1 MPDHHASTA
10 TLPFAPDPAP
20 GAAQGAPQGSPQG
33 ADSGDD
39 PAAGEARRIQ
49 VLLPL
54 PLTGP
59 YDYLAPPEL
68 DLQPGAVVVV
78 PLARRELVGV
88 VWDIPLDG
96 AADSKPVP
104 LEKLRAVLAV
114 LPVPPLTPVARR
126 FLAWVSDYTL
136 AAPGAVLRMA
146 LSSPSALE
154 EPKPVTLYQRCD
166 TALPEDMRVTPAR
179 RRVLAEL
186 DHGPARTL
194 ADLAQAAGVGTS
206 VVKGL
211 AQAGALEA
219 LEVVSEP
226 RFKAPDPDCA
236 GPALSQQQSAAAE
249 ALRASV
255 DDGAFSVTLLDGVT
269 GSGKTEVYFEAIA
282 AAIEAGRQALVLLP
296 EIALSAQWLERF
308 ERRFGVAP
316 ALWHS
321 ELTSAQRRQTWR
333 AVAYGR
339 APVVVGARSA
349 LFLPYPDLGL
359 IVVDEEH
366 ESAFKQE
373 DGVTY
378 HARDMAVVRAQLGG
392 MPTVLVSATPSLET
406 LNNVKVGRYR
416 ALHLPERHGDA
427 VLPDV
432 GLVDL
437 RQDKP
442 PKLEGL
448 GPGWLSTALRAAIT
462 ETLTAGEQVLL
473 FLNRRGYAP
482 LTLCRACGHR
492 LQCPNCTAW
501 LVEHRLAGRL
511 QCHHCGHASRLPP
524 ACPECGAEGTLT
536 ACGPGVERLAE
547 EARVLFPQARQ
558 AMMTSDTLTG
568 PEAAAELVRQVQ
580 AREIDLLIGTQIVA
594 KGHHFPHLTLVGVV
608 DADLGLYGGDL
619 RAAERTYQLLHQV
632 AGRAGRAEHRG
643 RVLLQTAE
651 PEHPVMQALA
661 AGTHTAGGG
670 ENGRDTFFEAEAAAR
685 EAAGLP
691 PFGRLAALILSGPDA
706 RQVDEIARSL
716 ARSAPRGQEGVTVL
730 GPAPAPLAVLRGRH
744 RRRFLVKAPRN
755 FRLQG
760 LLRGWLGQMK
770 LPNAVRLQVDIDPY
784 SFL

>member
-1 MPDHHASTA
+1 MPDRHASTA
-10 TLPFAPDPAP
+10 TLPLDPAP
-20 GAAQGAPQGSPQG
+20 AEA
-33 ADSGDD
+33 
-39 PAAGEARRIQ
+39 AAGASRRVA

-68 DLQPGAVVVV
+68 AVAPGSVVRV
-78 PLARRELVGV
+78 PLAQRELVGV
-88 VWDIPLDG
+88 VWDDPP
-96 AADSKPVP
+96 ATVAPEQKPVP
-104 LEKLRAVLAV
+104 LERLRPILEV
-114 LPVPPLTPVARR
+114 LPVPPLTAVARR
-126 FLAWVSDYTL
+126 FLAWVADYTL

-146 LSSPSALE
+146 LSSPAALE
-154 EPKPVTLYQRCD
+154 EPRPVTLYRRCVFS
-166 TALPEDMRVTPAR
+166 LPEALRLTPAR
-179 RRVLAEL
+179 QRVLTELAE
-186 DHGPARTL
+186 GPARTL

-211 AQAGALEA
+211 VQAGVVEAVEVVYEPRFESPDPDLDGPLLSDHQATAAGAL
-219 LEVVSEP
+219 
-226 RFKAPDPDCA
+226 RKAVQED
-236 GPALSQQQSAAAE
+236 
-249 ALRASV
+249 
-255 DDGAFSVTLLDGVT
+255 AFSVTLLDGVT

-282 AAIEAGRQALVLLP
+282 TALAAGRQALVMLP
-296 EIALSAQWLERF
+296 EIVLSAQWLERF

-321 ELTSAQRRQTWR
+321 DLTSAQRRATWR
-333 AVAYGR
+333 AVAQGQ

-392 MPTVLVSATPSLET
+392 IPAVLVSATPALES
-406 LNNVKVGRYR
+406 LNNVRNGRYR
-416 ALHLPERHGDA
+416 AQHLPERHGDA
-427 VLPDV
+427 VLPEI

-437 RQDKP
+437 RHDRP

-448 GPGWLSTALRAAIT
+448 GPGWLSAPLRAAIA
-462 ETLTAGEQVLL
+462 ETLAAGEQVLL

-511 QCHHCGHASRLPP
+511 QCHHCGHASRLPT
-524 ACPECGAEGTLT
+524 ACPDCGAEGTLA

-547 EARVLFPQARQ
+547 EARALFPEARQ

-568 PEAAAELVRQVQ
+568 PESAAALVRAVQ
-580 AREIDLLIGTQIVA
+580 ARGIDLLIGTQIVA

-643 RVLLQTAE
+643 KVLLQTSE

-661 AGTHTAGGG
+661 AG
-670 ENGRDTFFEAEAAAR
+670 ERDRFFEAEAAAR
-685 EAAGLP
+685 ESAGLP
-691 PFGRLAALILSGPDA
+691 PFGRLAALVLSGPDA
-706 RQVDEIARSL
+706 RQLDEAARQL
-716 ARSAPRGQEGVTVL
+716 ARRAPQAEGVTIL

-744 RRRFLVKAPRN
+744 RRRFLVKAPRG
-755 FRLQG
+755 FRLQA
-760 LLRGWLGQMK
+760 LLRAWLGQVKM
-770 LPNAVRLQVDIDPY
+770 PNAVRLQVDIDPY

>member
-1 MPDHHASTA
+1 MPDRHASTA
-10 TLPFAPDPAP
+10 TLPLDLPPE
-20 GAAQGAPQGSPQG
+20 
-33 ADSGDD
+33 ADS
-39 PAAGEARRIQ
+39 AAARRIQ

-59 YDYLAPPEL
+59 YDYLAPA
-68 DLQPGAVVVV
+68 DLALEPGSVVVV
-78 PLARRELVGV
+78 PLAQRELVGV
-88 VWDIPLDG
+88 VWDKPLES
-96 AADSKPVP
+96 APAEAKPVP
-104 LEKLRAVLAV
+104 LAKLRPVLEV
-114 LPVPPLTPVARR
+114 LPVPPLSDVARR
-126 FLAWVSDYTL
+126 FIAWVADYTL

-146 LSSPSALE
+146 LSSPSALAP
-154 EPKPVTLYQRCD
+154 PKPVTLYQPCD
-166 TALPEDMRVTPAR
+166 TARGEGGVEGLRLTPAR

-186 DHGPARTL
+186 EQGPARTL
-194 ADLAQAAGVGTS
+194 ADLAQAAGVGPS

-211 AQAGALEA
+211 VQAGVLEA
-219 LEVVSEP
+219 IDLVQEP
-226 RFKAPDPDCA
+226 RFEMPDPACA
-236 GPALSQQQSAAAE
+236 GPALSGQQTAAGT
-249 ALRASV
+249 ALRAAV
-255 DDGAFSVTLLDGVT
+255 CAEAFSVTLLDGVT
-269 GSGKTEVYFEAIA
+269 GSGKTEVYFEAVA
-282 AAIEAGRQALVLLP
+282 EAVAAGRQALVLLP

-321 ELTSAQRRQTWR
+321 ELTSAQRRLTWR
-333 AVAYGR
+333 AVAHGR

-392 MPTVLVSATPSLET
+392 FPAVLVSATPSLESLT
-406 LNNVKVGRYR
+406 NVKAGRYQ
-416 ALHLPERHGDA
+416 ALHLPERHGNA
-427 VLPDV
+427 VLPEV
-432 GLVDL
+432 SLVDL

-442 PKLEGL
+442 EKLAGL
-448 GPGWLSTALRAAIT
+448 GPGWLSTALRQAIA
-462 ETLTAGEQVLL
+462 ETLAAGEQVLL

-511 QCHHCGHASRLPP
+511 QCHHCGYAARLPN
-524 ACPECGAEGTLT
+524 ACPDCGADGTLT

-547 EARVLFPQARQ
+547 EVRVLFPDARQ
-558 AMMTSDTLTG
+558 AMMTSDSLTG
-568 PEAAAELVRQVQ
+568 PESAAELVRQVQ

-608 DADLGLYGGDL
+608 DADLGLFGGDL

-643 RVLLQTAE
+643 RVLLQTSE
-651 PEHPVMQALA
+651 PDHPVMQALA
-661 AGTHTAGGG
+661 GGSGAGAAGTP
-670 ENGRDTFFEAEAAAR
+670 ESGRDTFFEAEAAAR
-685 EAAGLP
+685 ESAGLP

-706 RQVDEIARSL
+706 RQLDEAARAL
-716 ARSAPRGQEGVTVL
+716 ARLAPRSEAGVTIL

-744 RRRFLVKAPRN
+744 RRRFLIKAPKAL
-755 FRLQG
+755 RLQA
-760 LLRGWLGQMK
+760 LLRHWLGQAK

>member
-1 MPDHHASTA
+1 MPERHASTA
-10 TLPFAPDPAP
+10 TRPQEPREESAGEEKHATPEAVA
-20 GAAQGAPQGSPQG
+20 GAA
-33 ADSGDD
+33 
-39 PAAGEARRIQ
+39 RRVA

-59 YDYLAPPEL
+59 YDYLAPPGLTVE
-68 DLQPGAVVVV
+68 PGSVVRV
-78 PLARRELVGV
+78 PLGQRELAGV
-88 VWDIPLDG
+88 VWDRDAG
-96 AADSKPVP
+96 FSEQDEKAVP
-104 LEKLRAVLAV
+104 LEKLRPIIEI
-114 LPVPPLTPVARR
+114 LPVPPLTEVARR
-126 FLAWVSDYTL
+126 FLSWVADYTL

-146 LSSPSALE
+146 LSSPAALE
-154 EPKPVTLYQRCD
+154 SPRPVTLYRRSA
-166 TALPEDMRVTPAR
+166 TAVPEDLRLTPAR

-186 DHGPARTL
+186 EDGPARSL
-194 ADLAQAAGVGTS
+194 PELAQSAGVGSS

-211 AQAGALEA
+211 ERVGLLEA
-219 LEVVSEP
+219 VQITREP
-226 RFKAPDPDCA
+226 SFEPPPPQRS
-236 GPALSQQQSAAAE
+236 GPTLSAQQVAAAD
-249 ALRASV
+249 ALRAALRDSTQ
-255 DDGAFSVTLLDGVT
+255 GEGGFSVTLLDGVT

-282 AAIEAGRQALVLLP
+282 ETLAAGRQALVMLP

-308 ERRFGVAP
+308 EQRFGVAP

-321 ELTSAQRRQTWR
+321 DLTSAQRRATWR
-333 AVAYGR
+333 AVSLGG

-373 DGVTY
+373 DGVSY
-378 HARDMAVVRAQLGG
+378 HARDMAVVRAQLGDI
-392 MPTVLVSATPSLET
+392 PAVLVSATPSLES
-406 LNNVKVGRYR
+406 LNNVRGGRYR

-427 VLPDV
+427 VLPEV
-432 GLVDL
+432 TLVDL

-448 GPGWLSTALRAAIT
+448 GPGWLSAALRQAIA
-462 ETLTAGEQVLL
+462 ETLAAGEQVLL

-492 LQCPNCTAW
+492 LQCPHCTAW

-511 QCHHCGHASRLPP
+511 QCHHCGFAARLPS
-524 ACPECGAEGTLT
+524 ACPDCGAEGTLT

-547 EARVLFPQARQ
+547 EVAALFPKARQ
-558 AMMTSDTLTG
+558 ATMTSDTLTG
-568 PEAAAELVRQVQ
+568 PDAAAALVQAVQ
-580 AREIDLLIGTQIVA
+580 AREIDVLIGTQIVA

-643 RVLLQTAE
+643 RVLLQTSE
-651 PEHPVMQALA
+651 PGHPVMQALA
-661 AGTHTAGGG
+661 AG
-670 ENGRDTFFEAEAAAR
+670 ERDRFFEAEAAAR
-685 EAAGLP
+685 EGAGLP
-691 PFGRLAALILSGPDA
+691 PFGRLAALVLSGPDP
-706 RQVDEIARSL
+706 RQVDGVARTL
-716 ARSAPRGQEGVTVL
+716 ARCAPRSADLTIL

-744 RRRFLVKAPRN
+744 RRRFLVKAPRAL
-755 FRLQG
+755 RLQPV
-760 LLRGWLGQMK
+760 LRHWLAQVK

>member
-1 MPDHHASTA
+1 MPDRHASTA
-10 TLPFAPDPAP
+10 TLPLDLGPAHET
-20 GAAQGAPQGSPQG
+20 
-33 ADSGDD
+33 ADS
-39 PAAGEARRIQ
+39 RRVQ

-59 YDYLAPPEL
+59 YDYLAPSDL
-68 DLQPGAVVVV
+68 ALQPGSVVVV
-78 PLARRELVGV
+78 PLAQRELVGV
-88 VWDIPLDG
+88 VWDIPLE
-96 AADSKPVP
+96 DSGDAKTVP
-104 LEKLRAVLAV
+104 LEKLRPILEV
-114 LPVPPLTPVARR
+114 LPVPPLTEVARR
-126 FLAWVSDYTL
+126 FLAWVADYTL

-154 EPKPVTLYQRCD
+154 EPKPVTLYQRCGSVD
-166 TALPEDMRVTPAR
+166 AESLRLTPAR

-186 DHGPARTL
+186 DDGPARSL
-194 ADLAQAAGVGTS
+194 ADLAQAAGVGPS

-211 AQAGALEA
+211 AEAGALEA
-219 LEVVSEP
+219 LEVVMEP
-226 RFKAPDPDCA
+226 RFEAPDPDCA
-236 GPALSQQQSAAAE
+236 GPDLSDQQAAVAGE
-249 ALRASV
+249 LRRAV
-255 DDGAFSVTLLDGVT
+255 ADNAFSVTLLDGVT

-282 AAIEAGRQALVLLP
+282 EAVRTGRQALVLLP
-296 EIALSAQWLERF
+296 EIALSAQWLARF
-308 ERRFGVAP
+308 EQRFGVAP

-321 ELTSAQRRQTWR
+321 DLTSAQRRATWR
-333 AVAYGR
+333 AVAHGR

-392 MPTVLVSATPSLET
+392 IPAVLVSATPSLES
-406 LNNVKVGRYR
+406 LNNVKAGRYR

-432 GLVDL
+432 ALVDL

-448 GPGWLSTALRAAIT
+448 GPGWLSTALREAIG
-462 ETLTAGEQVLL
+462 ETLAAGEQVLL

-511 QCHHCGHASRLPP
+511 QCHHCGHASRLPS
-524 ACPECGAEGTLT
+524 ACPDCGAEGTLT

-547 EARVLFPQARQ
+547 EVRVLFPEARQ
-558 AMMTSDTLTG
+558 ATMTSDTLTG
-568 PEAAAELVRQVQ
+568 PDAAAELVRRVQ

-632 AGRAGRAEHRG
+632 AGRAGRAAHRG

-651 PEHPVMQALA
+651 PDHPVMQALA
-661 AGTHTAGGG
+661 AG
-670 ENGRDTFFEAEAAAR
+670 ERDTFFAAEAAAR

-691 PFGRLAALILSGPDA
+691 PFGRLAALILSGPDPRQLDDAA
-706 RQVDEIARSL
+706 RAL
-716 ARSAPRGQEGVTVL
+716 ARSAPRVDGVTIL

-744 RRRFLVKAPRN
+744 RRRFLVKAPRG
-755 FRLQG
+755 FRLQA
-760 LLRGWLGQMK
+760 LLRAWIGQAKM
-770 LPNAVRLQVDIDPY
+770 PNAVRLQVDIDPY

>member
-1 MPDHHASTA
+1 MPDRHASTA
-10 TLPFAPDPAP
+10 TLPLDLDAE
-20 GAAQGAPQGSPQG
+20 AA
-33 ADSGDD
+33 
-39 PAAGEARRIQ
+39 PAASRRVQ

-59 YDYLAPPEL
+59 YDYLAPAEL
-68 DLQPGAVVVV
+68 DPEPGSVVAV
-78 PLARRELVGV
+78 PLAQRELIGV
-88 VWDIPLDG
+88 VWDTPLEE
-96 AADSKPVP
+96 AAAAKTAARPVP
-104 LEKLRAVLAV
+104 LEKLRPILKV
-114 LPVPPLTPVARR
+114 LPVPPLTEVARR
-126 FLAWVSDYTL
+126 FLAWVADYTL

-166 TALPEDMRVTPAR
+166 TPDSESLRLTPAR
-179 RRVLAEL
+179 KRVLAEL
-186 DHGPARTL
+186 ADGPARSL
-194 ADLAQAAGVGTS
+194 AELAQAAGVGPS

-211 AQAGALEA
+211 AEAGALQA
-219 LEVVSEP
+219 IEVVQEP
-226 RFKAPDPDCA
+226 RFETPDAECA
-236 GPALSQQQSAAAE
+236 GPALSGQQAAAAE
-249 ALRASV
+249 SLRDVVAAAK
-255 DDGAFSVTLLDGVT
+255 DKGEFSVTLLDGVT

-282 AAIEAGRQALVLLP
+282 AAVAAGRQALVLLP
-296 EIALSAQWLERF
+296 EIALSAQWLARF
-308 ERRFGVAP
+308 EQRFGVAP

-321 ELTSAQRRQTWR
+321 DLTSAQRRATWR
-333 AVAYGR
+333 AVALGR

-392 MPTVLVSATPSLET
+392 IPAVLVSATPSLES
-406 LNNVKVGRYR
+406 LNNVKTGRYR
-416 ALHLPERHGDA
+416 ALHLPERHGNA
-427 VLPDV
+427 ALPDV
-432 GLVDL
+432 ALVDL

-448 GPGWLSTALRAAIT
+448 GPGWLSTALRQAIS
-462 ETLTAGEQVLL
+462 ETLAAGEQVLL

-511 QCHHCGHASRLPP
+511 QCHHCGHATRLPS
-524 ACPECGAEGTLT
+524 ACPDCGAEGTLA

-547 EARVLFPQARQ
+547 EVRVLFPAARQ
-558 AMMTSDTLTG
+558 ATMTSDTLTG
-568 PEAAAELVRQVQ
+568 PDAAAELVRQVQ
-580 AREIDLLIGTQIVA
+580 AREIDILIGTQIVA

-661 AGTHTAGGG
+661 DG
-670 ENGRDTFFEAEAAAR
+670 ERDTFFAAEAAAR

-691 PFGRLAALILSGPDA
+691 PFGRLAAVVLSGPDA
-706 RQVDEIARSL
+706 RQLDDVARAL
-716 ARSAPRGQEGVTVL
+716 ARAAPRVEGVTIL

-744 RRRFLVKAPRN
+744 RRRFLVKAPRG
-755 FRLQG
+755 FRLQA
-760 LLRGWLGQMK
+760 LLRSWIGQAKM
-770 LPNAVRLQVDIDPY
+770 PSAVRLQVDIDPY

>member
-1 MPDHHASTA
+1 MPDRHTSTA
-10 TLPFAPDPAP
+10 TLTFADPQADP
-20 GAAQGAPQGSPQG
+20 GSADAA
-33 ADSGDD
+33 
-39 PAAGEARRIQ
+39 ARRVQ

-59 YDYLAPPEL
+59 YDYLAPP
-68 DLQPGAVVVV
+68 DCVVV
-78 PLARRELVGV
+78 PGSIVRVPLAQRELVGV
-88 VWDIPLDG
+88 VWENPSD
-96 AADSKPVP
+96 AAPAQDKVVP
-104 LEKLRAVLAV
+104 LERLRPILEVLD
-114 LPVPPLTPVARR
+114 VPPLTPVARR
-126 FLAWVSDYTL
+126 FLAWVADYTL

-154 EPKPVTLYQRCD
+154 PPKAVTLYQRCG
-166 TALPEDMRVTPAR
+166 TPVPEDLRITPAR

-186 DHGPARTL
+186 EDGPARSL
-194 ADLAQAAGVGTS
+194 ADLSAAAGVGSS

-211 AQAGALEA
+211 VEAGVLEA
-219 LEVVSEP
+219 VEVVQEA
-226 RFKAPDPDCA
+226 RFKLPDPDIA
-236 GPALSQQQSAAAE
+236 GPLLSERQAAAAE
-249 ALRASV
+249 SLRAAVRAASAEAPEEG
-255 DDGAFSVTLLDGVT
+255 GAFSVTLLDGVT

-282 AAIEAGRQALVLLP
+282 EALAAGRQALVMLP

-308 ERRFGVAP
+308 EQRFGVAP

-321 ELTSAQRRQTWR
+321 DLTSAQRRATWR
-333 AVAYGR
+333 AVAQGR

-359 IVVDEEH
+359 LVVDEEH

-378 HARDMAVVRAQLGG
+378 HARDMAVVRAQLGAI
-392 MPTVLVSATPSLET
+392 PAVLVSATPSLES
-406 LNNVKVGRYR
+406 LNNVRGGRYG

-427 VLPDV
+427 VLPEV

-442 PKLEGL
+442 EKLAGL
-448 GPGWLSTALRAAIT
+448 GPGWLSAALRQAIA
-462 ETLTAGEQVLL
+462 ETLAAGEQVLL

-511 QCHHCGHASRLPP
+511 QCHHCGFAAQLPS
-524 ACPECGAEGTLT
+524 ACPDCGAEGTLT

-547 EARVLFPQARQ
+547 ETRLLFPQARQ
-558 AMMTSDTLTG
+558 ALMTSDTLVG
-568 PEAAAELVRQVQ
+568 PQSAAEMVRAVQ

-661 AGTHTAGGG
+661 AGAG
-670 ENGRDTFFEAEAAAR
+670 ENGRDRFFEAEAAAR

-691 PFGRLAALILSGPDA
+691 PFGRLAALVLSGPDA
-706 RQVDEIARSL
+706 RQLDETARAL
-716 ARSAPRGQEGVTVL
+716 ARSAPREALKEGGVSIL

-744 RRRFLVKAPRN
+744 RRRFLVKAPRG
-755 FRLQG
+755 FRLQP
-760 LLRGWLGQMK
+760 LLRAWLGQAK
-770 LPNAVRLQVDIDPY
+770 LPSAVRLQVDIDPY